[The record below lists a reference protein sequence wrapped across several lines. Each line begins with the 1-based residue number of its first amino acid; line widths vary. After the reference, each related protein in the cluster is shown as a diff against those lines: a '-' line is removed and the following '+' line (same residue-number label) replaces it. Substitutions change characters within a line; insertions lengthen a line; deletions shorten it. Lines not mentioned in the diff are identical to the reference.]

1 MMEDKNKLF
10 MAWLKL
16 IMTFVWMMILS
27 ISCAIFLINI
37 FDEEN
42 VLLIRISLAVMALS
56 TPTLISIIKDV
67 K

>member
-1 MMEDKNKLF
+1 MEDKNKLF